1 MATIS
6 FADYYKIS
14 EDVYK
19 VTGALDPILGVDTR
33 LFIDPSLLRVAQ
45 TPELEHSY
53 RAVGDYFEDVL
64 KVVSNISAKG
74 DRMWRQADELLKFP
88 EVSGLCI
95 GYASAGSKGSGMG
108 AATRDHLLTT
118 VWEVVKAG
126 IKEPALFELVGIF
139 EEGIGPDR
147 ISDMTAKIIAADLIR
162 YTQRVCSDT
171 GIPMEA
177 HRLAFL
183 RVEEDL
189 PTNPLTKTPIILVPR
204 EILRDLPVAT
214 SYADLDWICSLNAT
228 LREEMNDTVAKAW
241 KEATVAQQ
249 KEKVRK
255 DIVRFPDVLA
265 KMISEYLSE
274 KPDRYDFESDPAGE
288 VVWYPASKKLPE
300 IAPLA
305 LALPVGATA
314 KDVEG
319 VVLQICEHFKS
330 LVEDNGLSK
339 LLYDKEG
346 SPKHES
352 AAQLLFFGVASAY
365 CSANNLDL
373 SPECDSGRG
382 PVDFKMSKGGNSKC
396 LVEIKLTTNKQLS
409 HGFDKQLPIY
419 QKAENTQFGIYL
431 VIENGG
437 MGDARRAQ
445 FWRKV
450 TEAGTEAPRVIWV
463 DATGKRSASKA

>member
-1 MATIS
+1 
-6 FADYYKIS
+6 
-14 EDVYK
+14 
-19 VTGALDPILGVDTR
+19 
-33 LFIDPSLLRVAQ
+33 
-45 TPELEHSY
+45 
-53 RAVGDYFEDVL
+53 
-64 KVVSNISAKG
+64 
-74 DRMWRQADELLKFP
+74 
-88 EVSGLCI
+88 
-95 GYASAGSKGSGMG
+95 
-108 AATRDHLLTT
+108 
-118 VWEVVKAG
+118 
-126 IKEPALFELVGIF
+126 
-139 EEGIGPDR
+139 
-147 ISDMTAKIIAADLIR
+147 
-162 YTQRVCSDT
+162 
-171 GIPMEA
+171 
-177 HRLAFL
+177 
-183 RVEEDL
+183 
-189 PTNPLTKTPIILVPR
+189 
-204 EILRDLPVAT
+204 
-214 SYADLDWICSLNAT
+214 
-228 LREEMNDTVAKAW
+228 
-241 KEATVAQQ
+241 
-249 KEKVRK
+249 
-255 DIVRFPDVLA
+255 
-265 KMISEYLSE
+265 
-274 KPDRYDFESDPAGE
+274 
-288 VVWYPASKKLPE
+288 
-300 IAPLA
+300 
-305 LALPVGATA
+305 VGATA